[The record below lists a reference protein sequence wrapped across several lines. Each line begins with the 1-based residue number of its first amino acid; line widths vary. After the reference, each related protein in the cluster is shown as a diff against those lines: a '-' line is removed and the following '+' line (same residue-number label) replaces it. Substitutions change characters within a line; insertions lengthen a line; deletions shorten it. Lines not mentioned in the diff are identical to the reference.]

1 MRPLFAPEAMR
12 AFDAYASAR
21 GTPSLLLM
29 ENAGRG
35 AYEVLARELLGGAPA
50 GKRVVLAA
58 GRGNNGGDA
67 FVVAR
72 RLTVVGAEAVVY
84 CPVGVGALMG
94 DALTNAEAF
103 VGLGGQVH
111 LLDERGLEAFARDVT
126 AADAVVDGLFGTG
139 LARAIEGPSRV
150 AVERIAEARRKVL
163 ALDLPSGLCG
173 RTGEV
178 LGAAVLAA
186 HTATFVGEKLG
197 TATPVG
203 REHAGVVHVVDI
215 GVPLALPGLPPAA
228 RATAWCLAEDD
239 VRGALAPRPASVHKY
254 RAGHVAVLGGSPG
267 KTGAALL
274 AALGAARAGAGATTL
289 AAARSTV
296 AAFEMRVLESMTAAL
311 DDAHSLGEGA
321 LRDRMHRGGGGA
333 HGGGAAGE
341 GGPSV
346 RGLVELLAGKRA
358 IVVGPGLGRG
368 PWARA
373 LVERVLALAEAPV
386 VLDADGFAGL
396 EGRLSALRDRRGP
409 TVLLPH
415 EGELGRLLGVSA
427 ADIARD
433 RFGAAREAALTSG
446 AIVVLKGACT
456 VIAAWAQAGADG
468 GADEVTLRVV
478 DEGTPTLA
486 VAGSG
491 DVLAGIVGAFACE
504 LPLARAAELG
514 VFVHARAGRAWARAH
529 GERGML
535 AREIAEGVPAVLAGL
550 TGPRGAA

>member
-1 MRPLFAPEAMR
+1 MR

-72 RLTVVGAEAVVY
+72 RLRVVGADAVVY
-84 CPVGVGALMG
+84 CRAGVGALTG

-111 LLDERGLEAFARDVT
+111 LLDERGLEAFARD
-126 AADAVVDGLFGTG
+126 AADGDAVVDGLFGTG
-139 LARAIEGPSRV
+139 LSRPVEGLDRAAIELIARAP
-150 AVERIAEARRKVL
+150 RKVL
-163 ALDLPSGLCG
+163 ALDVPSGLCG

-178 LGAAVLAA
+178 LGAAVTAA

-215 GVPLALPGLPPAA
+215 GVPLALPGLPAPA
-228 RATAWCLAEDD
+228 RASAWCLAEDD
-239 VRGALAPRPASVHKY
+239 LRGALAARPASVHKY

-274 AALGAARAGAGATTL
+274 VALGASRAGAGATTL
-289 AAARSTV
+289 ASSRGTV
-296 AAFEMRVLESMTAAL
+296 AALEVRVLESMTAAL
-311 DDAHSLGEGA
+311 DGDAGAPGESA
-321 LRDRMHRGGGGA
+321 PS
-333 HGGGAAGE
+333 E
-341 GGPSV
+341 GPSV
-346 RGLVELLAGKRA
+346 RALVELLAGKRA
-358 IVVGPGLGRG
+358 LVVGPGLGRG

-373 LVERVLALAEAPV
+373 LVERVLALAEAPI

-396 EGRLSALRDRRGP
+396 EGRLGALRERRAP

-427 ADIARD
+427 AAIARD
-433 RFGAAREAALTSG
+433 RFGAARDAAQASG

-456 VIAAWAQAGADG
+456 VLAAPEPDG
-468 GADEVTLRVV
+468 EVSLRVI
-478 DEGTPTLA
+478 DAGTPALA

-514 VFVHARAGRAWARAH
+514 VFVHAVAGREWARAH
-529 GERGML
+529 GERGLL
-535 AREIAEGVPAVLAGL
+535 AREIAEGVPAVLARL
-550 TGPRGAA
+550 VAPRGPA

>member
-1 MRPLFAPEAMR
+1 VRPLFTPEAMR

-72 RLTVVGAEAVVY
+72 RLRVVGADAVVY
-84 CPVGVGALMG
+84 CRAGVGALTG

-103 VGLGGQVH
+103 LGLGGQVH
-111 LLDERGLEAFARDVT
+111 LLDERGLEAFARDV
-126 AADAVVDGLFGTG
+126 ADCDAVVDGLFGTG
-139 LARAIEGPSRV
+139 LSRPVEGTDRAAIELLARAP
-150 AVERIAEARRKVL
+150 RRVL
-163 ALDLPSGLCG
+163 ALDVPSGLCG

-178 LGAAVLAA
+178 LGAAVTAA

-203 REHAGVVHVVDI
+203 RDHAGVVHVVDI
-215 GVPLALPGLPPAA
+215 GVPLALPGLPPEA
-228 RATAWCLAEDD
+228 RAAAWCLAEDD
-239 VRGALAPRPASVHKY
+239 LLGALAPRPASVHKY
-254 RAGHVAVLGGSPG
+254 RAGHVAVLAGSPG

-274 AALGAARAGAGATTL
+274 AALGASRAGAGATTL
-289 AAARSTV
+289 ASSRGTV
-296 AAFEMRVLESMTAAL
+296 ASLEARVVESMTVAL
-311 DDAHSLGEGA
+311 DGPDV
-321 LRDRMHRGGGGA
+321 
-333 HGGGAAGE
+333 GAAEEGPSATAPGE
-341 GGPSV
+341 GPSV
-346 RGLVELLAGKRA
+346 RALVELLAGKRA
-358 IVVGPGLGRG
+358 LVVGPGLGRG

-373 LVERVLALAEAPV
+373 LVERVLALAEAPI

-396 EGRLSALRDRRGP
+396 EGRLATLRERRAP
-409 TVLLPH
+409 TALLPH

-427 ADIARD
+427 AAIARD
-433 RFGAAREAALTSG
+433 RFGAARDAARTSG

-456 VIAAWAQAGADG
+456 VVAAPGPDG
-468 GADEVTLRVV
+468 DVALRVI
-478 DEGTPTLA
+478 DAGTPALA

-514 VFVHARAGRAWARAH
+514 VFVHALAGREWARAH
-529 GERGML
+529 GERGLL
-535 AREIAEGVPAVLAGL
+535 AREIAEGVPRVLARL
-550 TGPRGAA
+550 AARGPT